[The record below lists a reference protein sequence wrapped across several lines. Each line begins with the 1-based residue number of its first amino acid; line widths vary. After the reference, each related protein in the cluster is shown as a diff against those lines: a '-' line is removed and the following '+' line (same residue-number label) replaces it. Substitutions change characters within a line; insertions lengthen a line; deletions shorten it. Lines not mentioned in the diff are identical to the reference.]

1 MGDMGNYGYTL
12 FRTIPCFLLHIVM
25 LRLRSQSLSCGNN
38 ISTRAL
44 FVADDGVM
52 ACCLAYKL
60 TVFVA

>member
-1 MGDMGNYGYTL
+1 
-12 FRTIPCFLLHIVM
+12 M
-25 LRLRSQSLSCGNN
+25 LRLRSQSLSCGNS

-52 ACCLAYKL
+52 ACCLAYKF